1 MGKKLYR
8 MVKIFTKIG
17 GIRIAYKH
25 PRGYLHQ
32 YERDL
37 VEIRIILDDIVSGT
51 FNGEGWWIIAKK

>member
-1 MGKKLYR
+1 

-37 VEIRIILDDIVSGT
+37 VEIGISMGIISDT
-51 FNGEGWWIIAKK
+51 FHGNGWWIISKYNL